1 VGASALARAA
11 ASGAMHTS
19 RTRFHRSGHGARAG
33 TTSHALVALLR
44 AGARTYIKK
53 AAPWAALVMNSTN
66 RYFFVAAAFFLP

>member
-1 VGASALARAA
+1 MGP
-11 ASGAMHTS
+11 
-19 RTRFHRSGHGARAG
+19 GHGARAG
-33 TTSHALVALLR
+33 TASHALVALLR